1 MDWGQSLVGE
11 MFIHCKP
18 ANEEIENLFGQIQGF
33 SNIGFPFRKSWTLSK
48 EVVRL
53 IENDQCQRINPVDLE
68 TEMAFFVPFHH

>member
-33 SNIGFPFRKSWTLSK
+33 QILDSHLGNPGLSPK
-48 EVVRL
+48 RSSG
-53 IENDQCQRINPVDLE
+53 
-68 TEMAFFVPFHH
+68 